1 MSNDSMGFILF
12 FLYINIIL
20 QLLLETKTYCEFYF
34 EHKNAMSKTVIWY
47 VLLNLR
53 LNRIIFLNK
62 NKISSLKKW
71 RKKNTHSC
79 SKTATATADEIEPLK
94 YIFAFFVLMRVFL
107 LLLFSVKFATLC
119 WVLQIWKLVS
129 AIISWRLEWI
139 NTSFNVV

>member
-94 YIFAFFVLMRVFL
+94 YIFAFLYWCVYYFVVVFRL
-107 LLLFSVKFATLC
+107 SFATLC